1 MSRVSDEMAPDA
13 RREPRRIAFA
23 YSQGEQHRRR
33 GHIVETRM
41 GSGLAGGLLCRA
53 LARVRS
59 STRRSPL
66 RASHPA
72 EPLRGHDGFSIS
84 LHKERPMKAIV
95 LTLTLALAVA
105 AGIVIAQERRLDLK
119 DGPGRAQVE
128 ANCGSC
134 HSLDYV
140 VMNSPFLDRNG
151 WDGSVN
157 KMIKVFGAP
166 INADDAKAI
175 IEYLSANYGK

>member
-1 MSRVSDEMAPDA
+1 
-13 RREPRRIAFA
+13 
-23 YSQGEQHRRR
+23 
-33 GHIVETRM
+33 
-41 GSGLAGGLLCRA
+41 
-53 LARVRS
+53 
-59 STRRSPL
+59 
-66 RASHPA
+66 
-72 EPLRGHDGFSIS
+72 
-84 LHKERPMKAIV
+84 MKAIILSSTFV
-95 LTLTLALAVA
+95 LAVA
-105 AGIVIAQERRLDLK
+105 VGVAVAQERRLDLK
-119 DGPGRAQVE
+119 DAPGRAQVE

-175 IEYLSANYGK
+175 VDYLNTNYGKS

>member
-1 MSRVSDEMAPDA
+1 
-13 RREPRRIAFA
+13 
-23 YSQGEQHRRR
+23 
-33 GHIVETRM
+33 
-41 GSGLAGGLLCRA
+41 
-53 LARVRS
+53 
-59 STRRSPL
+59 
-66 RASHPA
+66 
-72 EPLRGHDGFSIS
+72 
-84 LHKERPMKAIV
+84 MKAIL
-95 LTLTLALAVA
+95 LTLTLALSVA
-105 AGIVIAQERRLDLK
+105 AAIVVAQERRLELK

-166 INADDAKAI
+166 ISADDAKAI
-175 IEYLSANYGK
+175 VDYLNTNYGKS

>member
-1 MSRVSDEMAPDA
+1 
-13 RREPRRIAFA
+13 
-23 YSQGEQHRRR
+23 
-33 GHIVETRM
+33 
-41 GSGLAGGLLCRA
+41 
-53 LARVRS
+53 
-59 STRRSPL
+59 
-66 RASHPA
+66 
-72 EPLRGHDGFSIS
+72 
-84 LHKERPMKAIV
+84 MKAIV
-95 LTLTLALAVA
+95 LSLTLALAVI
-105 AGIVIAQERRLDLK
+105 AGIVAAQERRLDLK

-157 KMIKVFGAP
+157 KMIKAFGAP

-175 IEYLSANYGK
+175 VDYLNTNYGKS

>member
-1 MSRVSDEMAPDA
+1 
-13 RREPRRIAFA
+13 
-23 YSQGEQHRRR
+23 
-33 GHIVETRM
+33 
-41 GSGLAGGLLCRA
+41 
-53 LARVRS
+53 
-59 STRRSPL
+59 
-66 RASHPA
+66 
-72 EPLRGHDGFSIS
+72 
-84 LHKERPMKAIV
+84 MKAIILSSTFV
-95 LTLTLALAVA
+95 LAVA
-105 AGIVIAQERRLDLK
+105 VGVAVAQERRLDLK
-119 DGPGRAQVE
+119 DAPGRAQVE

-175 IEYLSANYGK
+175 VEYLSANYGRS